1 VLSGGGDAI
10 EAEYARDTW
19 DAVTLG
25 IAARRGR
32 NIAHFE
38 VIDQVWLREA
48 IKRWSRFR
56 LGAGY
61 TFTTIDAGTQALARW
76 SLFLRER
83 PEVAGPA
90 DITRELLGSFLSW
103 MASSHWATNTR
114 AHTLTFTKVFL
125 EWGHRHNTLPG
136 LPADAVIYEEEV
148 SRPPDTLPQFI
159 PEFVMAQLESDINL
173 ARLRNPTVR
182 HLVILLMETGIRGGD
197 ALVLAFNPIV
207 EDSVGGA
214 CLRFDNTKVGVEQL
228 IPISTKATETVR
240 DQQDHV
246 RSRWPQGSPW
256 LFPGIAENPDGDQ
269 ALRPRQPVP
278 PARQLAEGDRR
289 ARRSRPARARARP
302 PVPSHRRHPPP
313 GSSTPACHSTSSSGS
328 SVTPAPA

>member
-1 VLSGGGDAI
+1 MLSGGGDAI

-32 NIAHFE
+32 NIANFE
-38 VIDQVWLREA
+38 VIEQVWLREA

-114 AHTLTFTKVFL
+114 SHTLTFTKVFL

-159 PEFVMAQLESDINL
+159 PEFVMA
-173 ARLRNPTVR
+173 
-182 HLVILLMETGIRGGD
+182 
-197 ALVLAFNPIV
+197 
-207 EDSVGGA
+207 
-214 CLRFDNTKVGVEQL
+214 
-228 IPISTKATETVR
+228 
-240 DQQDHV
+240 
-246 RSRWPQGSPW
+246 
-256 LFPGIAENPDGDQ
+256 
-269 ALRPRQPVP
+269 
-278 PARQLAEGDRR
+278 PA
-289 ARRSRPARARARP
+289 
-302 PVPSHRRHPPP
+302 
-313 GSSTPACHSTSSSGS
+313 
-328 SVTPAPA
+328 